1 MKRQTTCHRPG
12 RTGNWKELLGLFSAL
27 FTFILFFARP
37 GLSWPQGP
45 GAEQPDEQ
53 RQVAMASQPELSPAA
68 KAPTQEK
75 TGEQQKNEEKGASGQ
90 EETRPR
96 SEQTDQTQP
105 AAGTNNKNKTLK
117 GWLEAWKKTLEL
129 SYVVTGGNTV
139 SSSFS
144 LGNTLLKTPND
155 RDSYLLKAFFLRTN
169 STTISQKAVGT
180 EDDFSLIEEKTR
192 KLTAENYLIQAQYD
206 HRPTGKLLTN
216 LGFTWDRNKFAG
228 VEGRALATAGAGIIL
243 ADSNT
248 AKVKT
253 SAGLSLTFRKYSGQE
268 MSSFLGLQYAFSWKQ
283 KLFDD
288 ASFETGFVFDDN
300 LKRLSDWHSD
310 WTTSLMAPL
319 TKSLA
324 LKASL
329 RLMRNNRPPEIE
341 VPLYS
346 PDDLETGLTVLV
358 PRRKVDTF
366 FTTTIVLNF

>member
-1 MKRQTTCHRPG
+1 MKRQTTCYRSA
-12 RTGNWKELLGLFSAL
+12 RTASRKELLAIVFAPVFFVLFL
-27 FTFILFFARP
+27 RL
-37 GLSWPQGP
+37 P
-45 GAEQPDEQ
+45 GASCPRAAGIGQTDEQ
-53 RQVAMASQPELSPAA
+53 RQAARASGSELSSEIN
-68 KAPTQEK
+68 APTQEK
-75 TGEQQKNEEKGASGQ
+75 TGEQQKTEEKAAGSQ
-90 EETRPR
+90 EENKPK
-96 SEQTDQTQP
+96 SEQTGQTQQ
-105 AAGTNNKNKTLK
+105 AGRPDKNKTLK
-117 GWLEAWKKTLEL
+117 DWLEPWKKTLEL

-144 LGNTLLKTPND
+144 LGSTLLKTPND
-155 RDSYLLKAFFLRTN
+155 RDSYLLKAFFLRTH
-169 STTISQKAVGT
+169 STTINQKAVGT
-180 EDDFSLIEEKTR
+180 EDNFSLIEEKTR

-216 LGFTWDRNKFAG
+216 LGFTWDRNKLAG
-228 VEGRALATAGAGIIL
+228 VESRALGTAGAGVVL
-243 ADSNT
+243 ADSDT
-248 AKVKT
+248 TKAKT
-253 SAGLSLTFRKYSGQE
+253 SAGLSLTIRKYSGQK
-268 MSSFLGLQYAFSWKQ
+268 MSSFLGFQYAFSWKQ
-283 KLFDD
+283 KLFDG

-300 LKRLSDWHSD
+300 LKRLSDWHYD